1 MHEYFFS
8 SLIHVFDWMNILC
21 MALGVGFGIIVG
33 ALPGLSVTMGVSLM
47 LPLTYGMNPTAAILM
62 LIGVYCGGIY
72 AGSISAI
79 LLNNPGTVAS
89 AATAADGYQLAQK
102 GKADLAL
109 NTALYS
115 SVIGAFI
122 SGVVLLVS
130 APQIAKFALRFGPP
144 EYFMLAVFGLTII
157 AGVSGKSLSKGLVM
171 ASLGLLFATVGLD
184 PVSAMSRFSF
194 GTVSLL
200 AGIDLIPALIGLFA
214 ISEIF
219 NQAEKGVKK
228 LCVNT
233 DFEKEKFS
241 FKTLLP
247 FKKTILR
254 GSLLG
259 VMIGAIPGTG
269 GAIASFLSYNEAR
282 RVSKDPDSFGKGSL
296 DGIAASE
303 SANNGVTGATLI
315 PMMTLGIP
323 GDTVTAVLLGAL
335 MIQGLS
341 PGPQLFTQNA
351 DIAYTVMIGFLVVNI
366 ILFIEGKF
374 AVRLFAKVLLV
385 PANVLLPI
393 VMGFCLIGAYAV
405 SNNMYSVIIALFFGV
420 IGYILPKFGYPTTP
434 MLIALILGPLAE
446 KSLMQSLIMS
456 DGSFLIFVTRPISI
470 VFFVFVLTTITFSIV
485 RMSGKG
491 KIKIS
496 A

>member
-1 MHEYFFS
+1 MHEYFIS
-8 SLIHVFDWMNILC
+8 SLIHVFDVANILF
-21 MALGVGFGIIVG
+21 MVLGVAFGIFVG

-47 LPLTYGMNPTAAILM
+47 LPLTYGMNPTAAILL

-89 AATAADGYQLAQK
+89 AATAVDGFQLAQK

-109 NTALYS
+109 NMALYS
-115 SVIGAFI
+115 SVAGAFI

-157 AGVSGKSLSKGLVM
+157 AGVSGKLLSKGLVM
-171 ASLGLLFATVGLD
+171 ACLGLLFSTVGLD
-184 PVSAMSRFSF
+184 PVAAMSRFSF

-219 NQAEKGVKK
+219 NQAEKGVQR
-228 LCVNT
+228 LSVNT
-233 DFEKEKFS
+233 DFKKEKFS
-241 FKTLLP
+241 IKSLFP
-247 FKKTILR
+247 YKKTILR
-254 GSLLG
+254 SSIIGVIIGS
-259 VMIGAIPGTG
+259 IPGTG

-282 RVSKDPDSFGKGSL
+282 RASKDPDSFGKGSL

-303 SANNGVTGATLI
+303 AANNGVTGATLI

-341 PGPQLFTQNA
+341 PGPQLFIENA

-366 ILFIEGKF
+366 IMFIEGKF

-385 PANVLLPI
+385 PTNILMPV
-393 VMGFCLIGAYAV
+393 VMGFCLVGAYAV
-405 SNNMYSVIIALFFGV
+405 SNNMYSVTIALFFGV
-420 IGYILPKFGYPTTP
+420 LGYILPKYDYPTTP

-456 DGSFLIFVTRPISI
+456 DGSFLIFISRPISI
-470 VFFVFVLTTITFSIV
+470 IFLVMVLITITFSLV
-485 RMSGKG
+485 RN
-491 KIKIS
+491 IKKRTPKVT